1 MTIDTPTTAERLTC
15 ANHPDTPTSLRCNR
29 CGKPICMRCMVR
41 TPVGYR
47 CRECVR
53 GQQQIF
59 ETAVWT
65 DFVVAVVVAL
75 VLGAGTTWLL
85 LQVRSFIFIAILL
98 APVAGGLTAQIISSA
113 IRRRRSRY
121 LPVVAASAYAFG
133 SLALLV
139 VPALLSLLVY
149 GSQALGMLGLSI
161 LVPLIFTFLATS
173 TLYMRLRG
181 IAI

>member
-1 MTIDTPTTAERLTC
+1 MTTDTTAERLTC
-15 ANHPDTPTSLRCNR
+15 ANHPDTPTALRCNR
-29 CGKPICMRCMVR
+29 CGKPICTRCIVR

-65 DFVVAVVVAL
+65 DFVVALVLAL

-85 LQVRSFIFIAILL
+85 TQLRSFIFLAILM
-98 APVAGGLTAQIISSA
+98 APVAGGLTAQLISTA
-113 IRRRRSRY
+113 VRRRRSRY
-121 LPVVAASAYAFG
+121 LPVVAAAAFAFG
-133 SLALLV
+133 SVAVLA
-139 VPALLSLLVY
+139 VPAMLFLLLSGGQNLGGLTFSLL
-149 GSQALGMLGLSI
+149 I
-161 LVPLIFTFLATS
+161 PLIFTALATS

-181 IAI
+181 IAL